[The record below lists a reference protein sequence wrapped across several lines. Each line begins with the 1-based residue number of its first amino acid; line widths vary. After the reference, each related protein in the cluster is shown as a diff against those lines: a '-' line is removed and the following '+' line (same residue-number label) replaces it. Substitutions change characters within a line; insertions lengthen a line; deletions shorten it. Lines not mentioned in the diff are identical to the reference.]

1 MSIRDEQFL
10 GARDCLREVRV
21 VGRHDY
27 PVKERGRINDV
38 WLAECDTKLLNP
50 LSGPLPERGKPSG
63 GSKVKAL
70 VFQAM

>member
-1 MSIRDEQFL
+1 VSIRDEQFL
-10 GARDCLREVRV
+10 GARDGLREVRV

-38 WLAECDTKLLNP
+38 WLAECDTKSLNP
-50 LSGPLPERGKPSG
+50 SAGRFRRGKPSG